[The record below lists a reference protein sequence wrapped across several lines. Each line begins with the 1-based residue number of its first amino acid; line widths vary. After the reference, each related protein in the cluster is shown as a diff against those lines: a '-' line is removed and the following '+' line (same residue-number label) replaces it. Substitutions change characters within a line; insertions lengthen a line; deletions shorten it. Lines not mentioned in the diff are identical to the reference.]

1 MPISFEWYQFQLPWV
16 TFTRKIFNDAK
27 HRATSLRQLSFLL
40 PCSVMTSVEMLCL
53 VACVYLCVCYFVWQQ
68 YYTETN
74 KQTINGLLSI
84 AALDAGKGYSYCHE
98 VWRIDD
104 SVLVNCGPNWVKIQI
119 TVNLQT
125 IILSRLVQWCCHLAN
140 EYEKALH
147 GLQGAKVAG
156 FARVYFYNNGLW
168 FVYSSVIMW

>member
-1 MPISFEWYQFQLPWV
+1 MTRSIARPLCDSWASCYLVPSWRPLRCCVWWRVFICVFV
-16 TFTRKIFNDAK
+16 TLFGSSIIR
-27 HRATSLRQLSFLL
+27 
-40 PCSVMTSVEMLCL
+40 
-53 VACVYLCVCYFVWQQ
+53 
-68 YYTETN
+68 

-147 GLQGAKVAG
+147 GLRGAKVAG